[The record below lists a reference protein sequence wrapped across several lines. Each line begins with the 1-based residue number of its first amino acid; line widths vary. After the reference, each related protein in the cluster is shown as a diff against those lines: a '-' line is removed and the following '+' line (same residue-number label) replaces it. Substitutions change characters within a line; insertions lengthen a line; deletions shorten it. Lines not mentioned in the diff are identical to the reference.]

1 MNRSRREFLKKT
13 GLAAAGLGAIALTGC
28 GQNAAGNN
36 APANQPEKA
45 PDKAPEKAP
54 EKRAEVKYGTIIGP
68 GKYED
73 EEKKT
78 HNVLSI
84 INLDAMT
91 DKRLD
96 VDARRPR
103 LIELA
108 FYAHGVSPHPLFPDK
123 AVLFEKH
130 GAGCC
135 EVDLRKGEVTKT
147 ITTGEDR
154 QFYGHGA
161 FSRDGSEMYC
171 TEVVISERKKG
182 VIIVR
187 DSKTYEIQ
195 GEFPSYGTSPHDC
208 TLIDGGATLMITN
221 GGDKFDTNNSPP
233 CVTFVDVKTQKQI
246 DKFEFDT
253 ARINAGHAAI
263 TSKREIAVVS
273 AMRDGL
279 PADSTGAVSFRIGK
293 DAARTMTQPKEI
305 TSRMKGESLSVAIH
319 EETGVVGVT
328 NPEADLVTFWN
339 LREGKFIKALELD
352 EGGGKLVRP
361 TGIALTLDNSFFAIS
376 FGTSRTMQLVS
387 PQTLEL
393 VAGARI
399 EKSFLSG
406 SHFIVYAL

>member
-1 MNRSRREFLKKT
+1 MALSRREFLARS
-13 GLAAAGLGAIALTGC
+13 GLIAAGLGVSALAGC
-28 GQNAAGNN
+28 GQSAAEN
-36 APANQPEKA
+36 
-45 PDKAPEKAP
+45 KAPEKTP
-54 EKRAEVKYGTIIGP
+54 EKTPEKQPDKRAEVKLGTIIGP
-68 GKYED
+68 GKYTD
-73 EEKKT
+73 ETNGKT

-91 DKRLD
+91 DPRLD

-103 LIELA
+103 LVELA

-130 GAGCC
+130 GEGCC

-147 ITTGEDR
+147 IKTDEDR

-171 TEVVISERKKG
+171 TEIVVSERKKG

-187 DSKTYEIQ
+187 DSKTYDVK

-208 TLIDGGATLMITN
+208 HLIDGGETLMITN
-221 GGDKFDTNNSPP
+221 GGDKHDVNNSPP
-233 CVTFVDVKTQKQI
+233 SLTFVDVKTQKLI
-246 DKFEFDT
+246 EKLEFET
-253 ARINAGHAAI
+253 ARINAGHVAI
-263 TSKREIAVVS
+263 TGKREIAVVS

-279 PADSTGAVSFRIGK
+279 PADSTGAVSFRTGT
-293 DAARTMTQPKEI
+293 DRLRTMMKPEEI
-305 TSRMKGESLSVAIH
+305 TKRMKGESLSVAIH
-319 EETGVVGVT
+319 EESGTVGVT

-339 LREGKFIKALELD
+339 LREGKFIKTLEQD

-361 TGIALTLDNSFFAIS
+361 TGIATTLDNSFFAVS
-376 FGTSRTMQLVS
+376 FGASRTLQLVS

-393 VAGARI
+393 VKGARI

-406 SHFIVYAL
+406 SHFIVYGL